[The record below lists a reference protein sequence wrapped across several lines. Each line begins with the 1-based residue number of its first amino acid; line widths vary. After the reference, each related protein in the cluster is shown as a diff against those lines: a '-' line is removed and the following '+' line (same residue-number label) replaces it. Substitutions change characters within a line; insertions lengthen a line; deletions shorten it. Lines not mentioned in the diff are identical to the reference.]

1 MQNNFTIDEAIRLHR
16 AGQLEEADRLYLS
29 AMNTSAL
36 DADVLHMA
44 GYCRMQLGDMEGAI
58 CLLVSAADLSTANAD
73 LLNTLGGAYRSTGK
87 LDLALLTFERA
98 IAADEKHFAAF
109 NNRGLIL
116 RELGRQEEA
125 LSSFEQAISLNPA
138 YAIGYC
144 NRGAALRDLAR
155 PLDAVASLRK
165 ALAINPKLIDAHV
178 YLGNALADQERFE
191 EALAS
196 YRMATALAPGQGSAY
211 KALAKLF
218 IRLNML
224 DEACTTLEDLM
235 VIEPNDSECLIDL
248 GTVRRN
254 LYRTSEAV
262 DAFDKALAIEP
273 NSPLAINNRAI
284 ALLDQNCLEPALGAL
299 DQAIAL
305 DPDFADAHWNA
316 GLANLLAGRLDI
328 GWEKFEWRKR
338 QKNSL
343 LSSRN
348 YDQPEWLGNFDI
360 REKNLLVYWEQ
371 GLGDTLQFCRYAKLL
386 AETGA
391 KVFLLVQPPLKKLL
405 TSLPYRVQIIAE
417 DEPLPEFDAH
427 CAIMS
432 LPHAFRT
439 ELSSIPVEVPYLS
452 ADRELQAF
460 WKKRLGNPNK
470 LRVGLVWSGDPRKH
484 QHSAN
489 RVDRVRSMPFEM
501 LAPLLD
507 LPEIDFISLQKGE
520 GAVHQLRSH
529 PRREAVID
537 WTDELHD
544 FADTAA
550 LVANLD
556 LVIAVDTSIVH
567 LAGALGKPV
576 WILNRFNTCWRWLLE
591 RNDSPWYP
599 SARIFRQSA
608 LGRWDDVVQSVASEL
623 EELASRHRIQCV
635 AES

>member
-1 MQNNFTIDEAIRLHR
+1 MQNHSTIDEAIRLHR

-29 AMNTSAL
+29 AMSASAP
-36 DADVLHMA
+36 DADTLHMA

-58 CLLVSAADLSTANAD
+58 CLLASAADLSTANAD

-87 LDLALLTFERA
+87 LDLALQTFERA
-98 IAADEKHFAAF
+98 IAADERHSAAF
-109 NNRGLIL
+109 NNRGLTL
-116 RELGRQEEA
+116 RALGRLEEA
-125 LSSFEQAISLNPA
+125 LSSFEQAISLNSS

-144 NRGAALRDLAR
+144 NRGAVLRDLAR
-155 PLDAVASLRK
+155 PLDAIASLRK
-165 ALAINPKLIDAHV
+165 ALAINPRLIDAHV

-196 YRMATALAPGQGSAY
+196 YRTATALAPEQGSAY
-211 KALAKLF
+211 MALAKLF

-224 DEACTTLEDLM
+224 EEACATLEK
-235 VIEPNDSECLIDL
+235 VATIEPDNSECLIDL

-262 DAFDKALAIEP
+262 EAFDKALAIEP

-284 ALLDQNCLEPALGAL
+284 ALLDQNRLEPALGAL
-299 DQAIAL
+299 DQATAL
-305 DPDFADAHWNA
+305 DPDFADAHWNT

-343 LSSRN
+343 LSNRN

-360 REKNLLVYWEQ
+360 RGKTLLVYWEQ

-391 KVFLLVQPPLKKLL
+391 EVILLVQAPLKKLL
-405 TSLPYRVQIIAE
+405 SSLPCRVQIVAE
-417 DEPLPEFDAH
+417 GEPLPEFDAH
-427 CAIMS
+427 CAMMS

-439 ELSSIPVEVPYLS
+439 ELSTIPAEVPYLS
-452 ADRELQAF
+452 ADRELQSL
-460 WKKRLGNPNK
+460 WEKRLGTTDK
-470 LRVGLVWSGDPRKH
+470 LRVGLAWSGDPRKY

-501 LAPLLD
+501 LVPLLD
-507 LPEIDFISLQKGE
+507 LPEIEFISLQKGE

-529 PRREAVID
+529 PRRETVID
-537 WTDELHD
+537 WTDELRD

-550 LVANLD
+550 LVATLD

-576 WILNRFNTCWRWLLE
+576 WVMNRFNTCWRWLLE
-591 RNDSPWYP
+591 RSDSPWYP
-599 SARIFRQSA
+599 SARIFRQSS
-608 LGRWDDVVQSVASEL
+608 LGRWDDVVLSVATEL
-623 EELASRHRIQCV
+623 QELARQHRAQCV